1 MIKTAAF
8 KNFRGFEDFQ
18 LSDLSP
24 VTLISGKNNVG
35 KSSILEGIFLALDY
49 RDTNSFLML
58 NSLRGSSVMP
68 EPDILWTPLFHDPE
82 REIEIRIEMARDGTR
97 LQLLY
102 SRDNAFIPVNPS
114 NIPQELMNQFIS
126 SARRTYTLKFDFV
139 YGDFSDGGHF
149 MLSPSG
155 IWRDA
160 SAGNNP
166 ATAQSLAQLPVTNYI
181 PAARLNNE
189 LTQIGRASCRERV

>member
-1 MIKTAAF
+1 MGGERSPHVSQCFLEKRFELREVPLTMIRTATF

-68 EPDILWTPLFHDPE
+68 EPDILWTPLLL
-82 REIEIRIEMARDGTR
+82 RDR
-97 LQLLY
+97 K
-102 SRDNAFIPVNPS
+102 SV
-114 NIPQELMNQFIS
+114 
-126 SARRTYTLKFDFV
+126 V
-139 YGDFSDGGHF
+139 
-149 MLSPSG
+149 
-155 IWRDA
+155 
-160 SAGNNP
+160 
-166 ATAQSLAQLPVTNYI
+166 
-181 PAARLNNE
+181 
-189 LTQIGRASCRERV
+189 